1 MTPDPIYP
9 WIAILVRALGI
20 VLAAVIVRSVVYR
33 IKEGSFSLYGT
44 DVHRKKNP
52 VSFWS
57 MVGLALIGAGWF
69 VVLAIR

>member
-1 MTPDPIYP
+1 MSPESLHP
-9 WIAILVRALGI
+9 WVDIFVRVLGI
-20 VLAAVIVRSVVYR
+20 ILAIVIVRSAVYR

-57 MVGLALIGAGWF
+57 VVGVALIGAGWF
-69 VVLAIR
+69 VVLATR